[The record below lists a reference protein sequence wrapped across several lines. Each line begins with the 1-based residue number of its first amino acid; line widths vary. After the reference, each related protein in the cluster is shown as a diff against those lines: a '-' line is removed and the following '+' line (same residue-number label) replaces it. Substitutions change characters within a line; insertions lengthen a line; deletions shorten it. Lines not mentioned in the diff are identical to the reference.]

1 MSGVS
6 VKTKHVVYDFDPW
19 IVLTRDLP
27 SWIFSLK
34 SSNDKIL
41 DLETGGSPG
50 SGPEWLAGISS
61 LGSHSSVWQP
71 TDE

>member
-41 DLETGGSPG
+41 DLKTGGIPG
-50 SGPEWLAGISS
+50 IRSRMACWDFIPW
-61 LGSHSSVWQP
+61 
-71 TDE
+71 